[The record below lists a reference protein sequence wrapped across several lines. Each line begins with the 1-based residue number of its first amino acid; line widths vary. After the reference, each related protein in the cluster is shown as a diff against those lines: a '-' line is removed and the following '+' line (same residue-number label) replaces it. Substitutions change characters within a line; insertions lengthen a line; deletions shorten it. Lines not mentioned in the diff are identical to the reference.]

1 MIFKAEP
8 NLFVR
13 FSPPLQRRIRGMKGF
28 YFDENGRYETENPIL
43 IKALSQQFEIDEE
56 ENKGDSTETIRR
68 CKKCD
73 FTCARQGELLKH
85 YREKHPKK
93 EVK

>member
-13 FSPPLQRRIRGMKGF
+13 LSPPLQRRIRGMKGF

-43 IKALSQQFEIDEE
+43 IKVLSQQFEIDEE

-73 FTCARQGELLKH
+73 FTCARQGEMLKH
-85 YREKHPKK
+85 YREKTSQ
-93 EVK
+93 EGG

>member
-28 YFDENGRYETENPIL
+28 YFDENGKYETENPFL
-43 IKALSQQFEIDEE
+43 IKALSQKYEI
-56 ENKGDSTETIRR
+56 ENNGEGTDPIRR

-73 FTCARQGELLKH
+73 FTCASQGEMLKH

-93 EVK
+93 EA

>member
-13 FSPPLQRRIRGMKGF
+13 LSPPLQRRIRGMKGF
-28 YFDENGRYETENPIL
+28 YFDENGRYETENQIL
-43 IKALSQQFEIDEE
+43 IKVLSQQFEI
-56 ENKGDSTETIRR
+56 ENKVTGTEAIRR

-73 FTCARQGELLKH
+73 FTCASQGEMLKH

-93 EVK
+93 KVK